1 MKIAIDTN
9 RYCDFC
15 DNEPEAVRVFRI
27 AERIYL
33 PFVVLAELRAGFAAG
48 SRGRENERTLNLFL
62 GRPRVS
68 LLFADEETTFQYARL
83 FYQLREKGTPIPV
96 HDIWIAALTVQ
107 HDLTLFT
114 RDEHFNNLPQL
125 PRL

>member
-83 FYQLREKGTPIPV
+83 FYQLREQGTPIPV

-125 PRL
+125 QRL